1 MTEST
6 TFQTYSWSHAVA
18 IYKISLEWKLPV
30 KLFNV
35 LCVYSRS
42 WIPTH
47 GMETDG
53 LIESMMAESSTSTV
67 RRVANGVVETTSSA
81 DEDLI
86 DINTEARFDYPDIA
100 DKSHGQC
107 L

>member
-1 MTEST
+1 M
-6 TFQTYSWSHAVA
+6 
-18 IYKISLEWKLPV
+18 

-42 WIPTH
+42 WIPTQ
-47 GMETDG
+47 GMETDV
-53 LIESMMAESSTSTV
+53 LIESMMAEGSTSTI

-86 DINTEARFDYPDIA
+86 DINTEARFDYPVIA
-100 DKSHGQC
+100 DKSHGKYLRIYAAFGAFC
-107 L
+107 VRRKKSGNFPPHRLKLS